1 MRRII
6 FAVLAALAAALWF
19 AAPASAITH
28 GQPDGSG
35 HPYVGLED
43 NGVFACTGTL
53 ISPTVVVTAAHCFS
67 DSTSAYGTDA
77 AGNPIARVTFDP
89 RGFTVPTAQRQSFF
103 GSYFFDPQFCTGCGN
118 GLVGFDTHD
127 IAVII
132 LDTPVPTSV
141 TSTYGALPSAGL
153 VDTLSNG
160 AAVTSVGYGAQNFAV
175 GGGPCDGPCKPAVND
190 VFTRFFAPSNFIA
203 SNDRISPQFLK
214 LSANPGQGKGGTC
227 FGDSG
232 GPNFLAGTN
241 TVIGVNSFVTNG
253 RCNGVTYSFRIDT
266 PEALDFING
275 VIAAHT

>member
-1 MRRII
+1 
-6 FAVLAALAAALWF
+6 LWF

-28 GQPDGSG
+28 GQPDGSS

-89 RGFTVPTAQRQSFF
+89 RGFTVPAAQRQSFF
-103 GSYFFDPQFCTGCGN
+103 GSYFFDPQFCIGCSN

-127 IAVII
+127 VAVII

-190 VFTRFFAPSNFIA
+190 IFTRFFAPSNFVA

-232 GPNFLAGTN
+232 GPNFLDGTN
-241 TVIGVNSFVTNG
+241 TILGVNSFVTNG

-266 PEALDFING
+266 AEALDFING
-275 VIAAHT
+275 VIAART